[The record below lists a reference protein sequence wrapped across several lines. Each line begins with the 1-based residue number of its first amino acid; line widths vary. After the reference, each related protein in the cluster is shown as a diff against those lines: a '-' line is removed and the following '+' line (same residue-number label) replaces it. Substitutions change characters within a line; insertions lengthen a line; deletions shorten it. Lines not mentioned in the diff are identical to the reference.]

1 MKRIAFVVLLLSWL
15 TACASH
21 GGGTQQSPPL
31 PRTSADPADTFL
43 AVIGTPFLWAVKV
56 PVCVVSAVIAAPI
69 AGAASMATNG
79 QETTRALRD
88 GVKQNCGPPWAF
100 EP

>member
-1 MKRIAFVVLLLSWL
+1 MRRTAIAALLLSCL
-15 TACASH
+15 AGCANQ
-21 GGGTQQSPPL
+21 GGGAQQSP
-31 PRTSADPADTFL
+31 ADPADTFL
-43 AVIGTPFLWAVKV
+43 AVIGTPFLWAVKI

-69 AGAASMATNG
+69 AGAASVATNG

>member
-1 MKRIAFVVLLLSWL
+1 MRRTAIVVLFLSCL
-15 TACASH
+15 AGCASQ
-21 GGGTQQSPPL
+21 GGGAPQPQPT
-31 PRTSADPADTFL
+31 TSADPADTFL
-43 AVIGTPFLWAVKV
+43 AVIGTPFLWAVKI

-69 AGAASMATNG
+69 AGAASVATNG

>member
-1 MKRIAFVVLLLSWL
+1 MRKTSFLVLALFALA
-15 TACASH
+15 ACASQ
-21 GGGTQQSPPL
+21 GGGTQPAPTAQP
-31 PRTSADPADTFL
+31 DPADTFL
-43 AVIGTPFLWAVKV
+43 AVIGTPFLWAVKI

-69 AGAASMATNG
+69 AGAASVATNG

>member
-1 MKRIAFVVLLLSWL
+1 MTRIVFVAPTLFLLA
-15 TACASH
+15 ACASQ
-21 GGGTQQSPPL
+21 GGGAQPSAPT
-31 PRTSADPADTFL
+31 TAADPADTFL
-43 AVIGTPFLWAVKV
+43 AVIGTPFRWAVKI

-69 AGAASMATNG
+69 AGAASVAMNG

>member
-1 MKRIAFVVLLLSWL
+1 MRRTAIAALLLSCL
-15 TACASH
+15 AGCANQ
-21 GGGTQQSPPL
+21 GGGAQQSP
-31 PRTSADPADTFL
+31 ADPADTFL
-43 AVIGTPFLWAVKV
+43 AVIGTPFLWAVKI
-56 PVCVVSAVIAAPI
+56 PVPI
-69 AGAASMATNG
+69 AGAASVATNG

>member
-1 MKRIAFVVLLLSWL
+1 MKRIVVIVLSL
-15 TACASH
+15 CFLAGCASQ
-21 GGGTQQSPPL
+21 GGGAQQPQPT
-31 PRTSADPADTFL
+31 TSADPADTFL
-43 AVIGTPFLWAVKV
+43 AVIGTPFLWAVKI

-69 AGAASMATNG
+69 AGAASVSTNG